1 MNEIVVVEP
10 PEVVRLDAPTPERLI
25 EFASRMATALAD
37 VVDRQHLYQVIS
49 GRKYPMVEAWMTI
62 ARMDG
67 VVAREA
73 SNPVRH
79 EDGSYEAIVELIRLS
94 DGMAIGRASALC
106 GTPDDRPWAQR
117 AEPARRSMA
126 VTRATSRA
134 MRQQYSWIM
143 ALAGYE
149 PTPAEEMLAH
159 PQAADVEAAY
169 APTGET
175 VRIKGRLDLGDTADG
190 QVRVTPTGVAL
201 SFRVFDTPAKK
212 VQVVAID
219 GLAMV
224 LEPLL
229 PGLVNKTVTVEG
241 RLEWVDWTSRGQQ
254 MKQYRRLHLSRLIN
268 DDFSVPAAE

>member
-10 PEVVRLDAPTPERLI
+10 PEVIRLDAPTPERLI

-37 VVDRQHLYQVIS
+37 VVDRQHLYQVIG

-73 SNPVRH
+73 SNPVRRD
-79 EDGSYEAIVELIRLS
+79 DGSYEAIVELIRLS
-94 DGMAIGRASALC
+94 DGMAIGRASAIC
-106 GTPDDRPWAQR
+106 GTPDDRPWSQR
-117 AEPARRSMA
+117 SEPNRRSMA

-149 PTPAEEMLAH
+149 PTPAEEMLSH
-159 PQAADVEAAY
+159 PQAADVEASW

-175 VRIKGRLDLGDTADG
+175 VRVKGRLDLGDTADG
-190 QVRVTPTGVAL
+190 QVRTTPDGVAL
-201 SFRVFDTPAKK
+201 SFRVFDTPSRK

-241 RLEWVDWTSRGQQ
+241 RLEWVDWQSKGQA
-254 MKQYRRLHLSRLIN
+254 MKQYRRIHLSRLIT
-268 DDFSVPAAE
+268 DDFTVPAEE